1 MSYNEEKFQDFYE
14 KPSEYLMDGTDA
26 TRDDD
31 VNDLVANLADN
42 VTVSKAVVV
51 SRAYDRK
58 GYPQNSP
65 VDNTNKS
72 YDSGNTY
79 HVTVVYEV
87 NQWDGEPFEVLNGF
101 SDRVEKAAKEKA
113 LAEKRAKLDE
123 LDKAQEKLREEAD
136 KLLAELGE

>member
-1 MSYNEEKFQDFYE
+1 MSYNEEKFNGFYE

-26 TRDDD
+26 NGDEA
-31 VNDLVANLADN
+31 VAQIVADLADN
-42 VTVSKAVVV
+42 VTVNKAVVV

-65 VDNTNKS
+65 VDNTNF
-72 YDSGNTY
+72 YDDGNTY
-79 HVTVVYEV
+79 HIAVVYEV
-87 NQWDGEPFEVLNGF
+87 NQWDGEPFEVLNEF

-113 LAEKRAKLDE
+113 LAEKQAKLDE

-136 KLLAELGE
+136 KLRAELGE